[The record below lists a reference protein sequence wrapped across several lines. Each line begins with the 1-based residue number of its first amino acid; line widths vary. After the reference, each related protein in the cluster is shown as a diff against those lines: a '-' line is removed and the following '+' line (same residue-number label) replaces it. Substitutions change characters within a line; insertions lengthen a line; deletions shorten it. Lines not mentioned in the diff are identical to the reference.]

1 MGMLE
6 TRVII
11 DVGGWLGAVLVLVAY
26 LLVSMGKTT
35 GLSIRYQAAN
45 FVGSILV
52 GVNAL
57 YYWALPS
64 FSINV
69 VWMGIALIAMFKVR
83 SRSPS
88 MKHRPGRE

>member
-1 MGMLE
+1 MLE
-6 TRVII
+6 TRLVI
-11 DVGGWLGAVLVLVAY
+11 DAGGWLGAVLVLVAY

-35 GLSIRYQAAN
+35 GLSMRYQAAN

-52 GVNAL
+52 GANAL

-69 VWMGIALIAMFKVR
+69 VWMGIALAAMVKVR

-88 MKHRPGRE
+88 VEHGPGRE

>member
-1 MGMLE
+1 MEMLE
-6 TRVII
+6 TKVII
-11 DVGGWLGAVLVLVAY
+11 DVGGWAGAVLVLIAY
-26 LLVSMGKTT
+26 LLVSMGKTS
-35 GLSIRYQAAN
+35 GLSLRYQAMN
-45 FVGSILV
+45 FFGSILV

-69 VWMGIALIAMFKVR
+69 VWMGIALLAMFKVR

-88 MKHRPGRE
+88 MEHRPGRE